1 MKSNVLYIFSIHIEK
16 VTLAAAS
23 TVLQQQ
29 LYNNLVDFD
38 NHLDNLSLDWLN
50 TEFANRV
57 ERTSGHDLGRRLVIN
72 KSVS

>member
-1 MKSNVLYIFSIHIEK
+1 MLKQTNWYFRVQVEN

-23 TVLQQQ
+23 AVLQQQ

-38 NHLDNLSLDWLN
+38 NHLDNLSFDWLN
-50 TEFANRV
+50 TEFANWV
-57 ERTSGHDLGRRLVIN
+57 EKTSGHKMSRRLMIN